1 MTRVRGRD
9 REWNDSALDFFCASN
24 EPTRGSLDA
33 EHIHLEIPEP
43 SKSECAADNEGALEM
58 DQ

>member
-1 MTRVRGRD
+1 M
-9 REWNDSALDFFCASN
+9 DFFCASN